1 MKAVI
6 LAAGKGTRLGELTK
20 IIPKPMIPVNGKPVI
35 EYVICG
41 IQKAGIDEFVL
52 VTKYLSEK
60 IEDYFGDG
68 SRFGIRIQYA
78 RQGEKYGT
86 GAALASAREF
96 VGDEPIIM
104 TFADVIMSS
113 VNYREAKD
121 TFLLA
126 IRMTEGSGDRVG
138 AVITLNE
145 VLDPCTGADVKIDNR
160 GRVKQ
165 IIEKPPPGTSPTYMN
180 SSGLF
185 VFDPVIFRYLERLE
199 PSYRGEYE
207 LPDAMN
213 QMIEDGFII
222 YPYYLQGFWKD
233 VGRVEDIDAAAELLR
248 IEE

>member
-1 MKAVI
+1 VKAVI

-20 IIPKPMIPVNGKPVI
+20 TIPKPMIPINGKPVI

-41 IQKAGIDEFVL
+41 IQRAGIDEFVL
-52 VTKYLSEK
+52 VTKHLSEK

-68 SRFGIRIQYA
+68 SRFGIHIQYV

-86 GAALASAREF
+86 GAALESAREL
-96 VGDEPIIM
+96 VSDEPIMM
-104 TFADVIMSS
+104 TFADVIMSG
-113 VNYREAKD
+113 VNYRGAKD
-121 TFLLA
+121 AFLSA
-126 IRMTEGSGDRVG
+126 VRAAEGSDERIG

-145 VLDPCTGADVKIDNR
+145 VPDPCTGADVKVDKR

-165 IIEKPPPGTSPTYMN
+165 IVEKPPPGTSPTYMN

-185 VFDPVIFRYLERLE
+185 VFDPIVFRYLERLE
-199 PSYRGEYE
+199 PSHRGEYE

-213 QMIEDGFII
+213 RMIEDGFLI

-233 VGRVEDIDAAAELLR
+233 VGRVEDIAAAAELLR
-248 IEE
+248 TEE